1 MKKIAILISCLLVL
15 LVGACA
21 NTSDKEKTKTTT
33 IHISA
38 AASLKDTM
46 DDVKPLFE
54 KVYPSIKLSFDFG
67 GSGQIR
73 ERVESG
79 APIDGVLLASKKDA
93 DTLSNQKLA
102 ENTKEFAGN
111 DLVLI
116 ELKNAEQKEG
126 LSLEQL
132 LDNADKIAIG
142 DPESVPAGAYAKQT
156 LENLN
161 LYNTEKAKLVLAT
174 DVRQVLSYVEAG
186 NADAG
191 FVYQTDAIL
200 SKKVQVKAKI
210 DAKLHDPI
218 AYYSA
223 QVTDSEKKEPTTTFL
238 DFMNKSEAQKILEKY
253 GFKAAD

>member
-1 MKKIAILISCLLVL
+1 MKKLALVIIGGLLL
-15 LVGACA
+15 LLTACGD
-21 NTSDKEKTKTTT
+21 TSEQEKNTT

-46 DDVKPLFE
+46 DDIKPLFE
-54 KVYPSIKLSFDFG
+54 KANPTIKLSFDFG

-93 DTLSNQKLA
+93 DTLSKQNLA
-102 ENTKEFAGN
+102 EDTKEFAGN
-111 DLVLI
+111 ELVLI
-116 ELKNAEQKEG
+116 EPKNAEQTTDANV
-126 LSLEQL
+126 EQL
-132 LDNADKIAIG
+132 LNDASKIAIG
-142 DPESVPAGAYAKQT
+142 DPDSVPAGAYAKQT

-191 FVYQTDAIL
+191 FVYQTDALL

-210 DAKLHDPI
+210 DEKLHDPI
-218 AYYSA
+218 GYYSA
-223 QVTDSEKKEPTTTFL
+223 QVSDSEKKEATATFL
-238 DFMNKSEAQKILEKY
+238 DFMNKAEAQKILEKY
-253 GFKAAD
+253 GFKAAN

>member
-1 MKKIAILISCLLVL
+1 MMKKVVLILSCGLLL
-15 LVGACA
+15 ILAAC
-21 NTSDKEKTKTTT
+21 SDTPGETKKTT

-38 AASLKDTM
+38 AASLNDTM
-46 DDVKPLFE
+46 DDIKPLFE
-54 KVYPSIKLSFDFG
+54 KAHPTIKLSFDFG

-79 APIDGVLLASKKDA
+79 APIDGILLASKKDA
-93 DTLSNQKLA
+93 DTLSKQKLA
-102 ENTKEFAGN
+102 KDTKEFAGN
-111 DLVLI
+111 ELVLI
-116 ELKNAEQKEG
+116 APKDTAQTEG
-126 LSLEQL
+126 ASLEQL

-191 FVYQTDAIL
+191 FVYQTDAEL
-200 SKKVQVKAKI
+200 SKKVQVKEKI
-210 DAKLHDPI
+210 NENLHEPI

-223 QVTDSEKKEPTTTFL
+223 QVMGSNKKEATKTFL
-238 DFMNKSEAQKILEKY
+238 DYMNKSEAQKTLEKY
-253 GFKAAD
+253 GFKATK

>member
-1 MKKIAILISCLLVL
+1 MKKIVLIICCGLLL
-15 LVGACA
+15 LLGACED
-21 NTSDKEKTKTTT
+21 TPEKVQTTT

-38 AASLKDTM
+38 ASLKDSI

-54 KVYPSIKLSFDFG
+54 KANPTIKLSFDFG

-93 DTLSNQKLA
+93 DTLIKQNLA
-102 ENTKEFAGN
+102 EKTKEFAGN
-111 DLVLI
+111 ELVLI
-116 ELKNAEQKEG
+116 EPKNVDQKTEAN
-126 LSLEQL
+126 LEQL
-132 LDNADKIAIG
+132 LNDASKIAIG

-161 LYNTEKAKLVLAT
+161 QYNAEKAKLVLAT

-191 FVYQTDAIL
+191 FVYQTDALL

-210 DAKLHDPI
+210 DEKLHDPI

-223 QVTDSEKKEPTTTFL
+223 QVSDSDKKEETATFL

-253 GFKAAD
+253 GFKAAN

>member
-1 MKKIAILISCLLVL
+1 MKKIMLLISFGFLLL
-15 LVGACA
+15 LGACGD
-21 NTSDKEKTKTTT
+21 SPEEVKQTT

-46 DDVKPLFE
+46 DEVKPLFE
-54 KVYPSIKLSFDFG
+54 KANPTIKLSFDFG

-79 APIDGVLLASKKDA
+79 APIDGVLLASKKDV
-93 DTLSNQKLA
+93 DTLSKKNLA

-116 ELKNAEQKEG
+116 APKNADQQTETN
-126 LSLEQL
+126 LEQI
-132 LDNADKIAIG
+132 LDNASKIAIG

-156 LENLN
+156 LENVN
-161 LYNTEKAKLVLAT
+161 LYNAEKAKLVLAT

-191 FVYQTDAIL
+191 FVYQTDALL
-200 SKKVQVKAKI
+200 SKKVQVEAKI
-210 DAKLHDPI
+210 DEKLHDPI
-218 AYYSA
+218 GYYSA
-223 QVTDSEKKEPTTTFL
+223 QVSDSDKKEETAAFL

-253 GFKAAD
+253 GFKAAN